1 MKRLEWK
8 QGSQRHCLV
17 SEHWCGLSVLRAG
30 LTPSGWAQQF
40 PPDFLR
46 SSGGTSGE
54 RPKGFPAR
62 VCVRDTEGQAGLSQ
76 GQLCLLSLKVISSGL
91 SSLLCT
97 SKFRRGKKK
106 FWLIFFIL
114 CHPPHPPSL
123 ARCSL
128 LATAH
133 NSFLG
138 GCCQSYSILPGTQKG
153 YSSQYPISWNI
164 RTQPLPGAAWFGLC
178 EGRSRYFPLWKEDLW
193 VAIAEGLHSVPS
205 ILISREAH
213 PSHFQHPPFFNPKL
227 EWPMIGL

>member
-1 MKRLEWK
+1 MGYQCFE
-8 QGSQRHCLV
+8 QGSLPLGEPSSSPQIF
-17 SEHWCGLSVLRAG
+17 SVAAGAPQVKDPRA
-30 LTPSGWAQQF
+30 
-40 PPDFLR
+40 FL
-46 SSGGTSGE
+46 
-54 RPKGFPAR
+54 P

-91 SSLLCT
+91 FSLLCT
-97 SKFRRGKKK
+97 SKFRREKKK

-164 RTQPLPGAAWFGLC
+164 RTQPLPGAA
-178 EGRSRYFPLWKEDLW
+178 
-193 VAIAEGLHSVPS
+193 
-205 ILISREAH
+205 
-213 PSHFQHPPFFNPKL
+213 
-227 EWPMIGL
+227 